1 MCGRARCTLSPAQ
14 VARAFGFPTTS
25 ANADGG
31 GDGPAV
37 PALHLDRFRPSY
49 NVLPGAYLPVGAVRS
64 RPGCGD
70 RERGADGEGPV
81 IQCMKWGLVPSFTNK
96 TEKPDHF
103 RMFNARSES
112 LKEKV
117 SFRRLIQKNR
127 CLAAVEGFYEWKK
140 YGSKKQPYYIHF
152 QDHRPLVF
160 AALYDM
166 WTNSEGEI
174 NHTFTILTTRASTS
188 LNWLH
193 DRMPVILGSKDSVNA
208 WLNDAS
214 VKLEEITA
222 PYEGADLVWY
232 PVTFAI
238 GKTSFDGPECIKEVH
253 IGPTD
258 KPISKFFAK
267 KSIAYG
273 QSGKHETMSRELAG
287 TLAYGAAKA
296 ECDESVQNQPED
308 VNQQQS
314 REKQTTNSTVKDE
327 PVTLEPQV
335 FEKPWS
341 IKHEDTMTLTD
352 ATMKKQGDLGFK
364 RTIKDIEVEADMKPC
379 QPTKKEK
386 AVKAACQASLLSYFA
401 RK

>member
-1 MCGRARCTLSPAQ
+1 MLLPAFHILS
-14 VARAFGFPTTS
+14 
-25 ANADGG
+25 
-31 GDGPAV
+31 
-37 PALHLDRFRPSY
+37 
-49 NVLPGAYLPVGAVRS
+49 
-64 RPGCGD
+64 
-70 RERGADGEGPV
+70 
-81 IQCMKWGLVPSFTNK
+81 I
-96 TEKPDHF
+96 
-103 RMFNARSES
+103 
-112 LKEKV
+112 
-117 SFRRLIQKNR
+117 
-127 CLAAVEGFYEWKK
+127 
-140 YGSKKQPYYIHF
+140 F
-152 QDHRPLVF
+152 Q
-160 AALYDM
+160 
-166 WTNSEGEI
+166 
-174 NHTFTILTTRASTS
+174 
-188 LNWLH
+188 
-193 DRMPVILGSKDSVNA
+193 
-208 WLNDAS
+208 
-214 VKLEEITA
+214 
-222 PYEGADLVWY
+222 
-232 PVTFAI
+232 
-238 GKTSFDGPECIKEVH
+238 VH